1 MKFRIDSSSSVSRPS
16 KTLNLQDCKHATII
30 DIKNEDPVFPKIDI
44 QKAYTASKNSE
55 TLFLISYR
63 LKDHKNPD
71 NQKIWTGNLDI
82 FEPKKIELL
91 SNFREYLLSW
101 TDKKTT
107 KHFSEN
113 RLGILENFLKANKI
127 DLNSKKS
134 SKISK
139 SEFSE
144 KLKMDFRSTEI
155 SQVFPIQINEKRRK
169 IAEIITEQS
178 SEEEFQLRKL
188 KNESNNSNFNPGE
201 CLHQNVALF
210 DLNEGII
217 SMEHSQIIQNKGS
230 LFSDDIETKNLLA
243 DLFFYAK
250 KKFSVNEFMTTVEAI
265 EVFMKMENVLKETV
279 AQNCINNVF

>member
-1 MKFRIDSSSSVSRPS
+1 MQIGPNQKMKFRRDSSSSVSRPS

-44 QKAYTASKNSE
+44 QKTCTASKNTG

-63 LKDHKNPD
+63 LKDHKNPE
-71 NQKIWTGNLDI
+71 NQKMWTGNLDI
-82 FEPKKIELL
+82 FEPNKVVLL

-113 RLGILENFLKANKI
+113 RLGILENFLKAHKI

-139 SEFSE
+139 SEFPE
-144 KLKMDFRSTEI
+144 KLKIDFRSTEI
-155 SQVFPIQINEKRRK
+155 SQVLPIQIKQKRK
-169 IAEIITEQS
+169 EIAAIFTEQS
-178 SEEEFQLRKL
+178 SEEEFQLQKLRK
-188 KNESNNSNFNPGE
+188 ESNKSNFNTGE
-201 CLHQNVALF
+201 CLLQNVALF

-217 SMEHSQIIQNKGS
+217 LMEHSQIIQNKDS
-230 LFSDDIETKNLLA
+230 LFSDDIETKNHLA
-243 DLFFYAK
+243 DLFFEAK
-250 KKFSVNEFMTTVEAI
+250 KKFSAKEFMTTVEAI
-265 EVFMKMENVLKETV
+265 EIFMKMENVLKETV
-279 AQNCINNVF
+279 A